1 MSLSIRPWSRCLA
14 WSLAALFAIASP
26 SAFAGEA
33 APQADL
39 VGKLKPFVE
48 NHALAGAVTM
58 VVNKDGVLSH
68 QAIGLA
74 DIAANKPMPP
84 DALVWIASMSKPL
97 TATVLM
103 MLVDEGKIDVDAP
116 VAKYLPEFAEMQV
129 ETKTGDQVTR
139 KKAERPILVRHVLAH
154 TSGLLFLLPAE
165 KGKIDVLPIAESV
178 TQSAKLP
185 LTFEPGT
192 GWSYSNCGTNVA
204 GRIIELVEG
213 KPFEEVMR
221 TRLFIPLG
229 MVDTTSFPTAAQ
241 LTRLAKSYRPT
252 KDKSA
257 LDEIQINYLSYP
269 LDASTR
275 FACPGGG
282 LFSTAKDLAR
292 YARMILAGGELDGR
306 RYLSAASLAQMISKQ
321 TGDLP
326 NGYGFCFSV
335 NGDYYG
341 HGGAYATDLAF
352 ERKHGLA
359 TIFLVQH
366 NGFAGTNGG
375 KILPIFKQAALTAFG
390 AKK

>member
-33 APQADL
+33 APQIDL

-48 NHALAGAVTM
+48 SHALAGAVTM

-68 QAIGLA
+68 QVIGLA
-74 DIAANKPMPP
+74 DIAGNKPMPM

-97 TATVLM
+97 TGTVLM
-103 MLVDEGKIDVDAP
+103 MLVDEGKIELDAP
-116 VAKYLPEFAEMQV
+116 VSKYLPEFARMQV
-129 ETKTGDQVTR
+129 EVKTGDQVTL
-139 KKAERPILVRHVLAH
+139 KKAERPILVRHVMAH
-154 TSGLLFLLPAE
+154 TSGLPFLLPAE
-165 KGKIDVLPIAESV
+165 KGRIDVISIADSV

-185 LTFEPGT
+185 LKFEPGA
-192 GWSYSNCGTNVA
+192 GWSYSNCGINVG
-204 GRIIELVEG
+204 GRIIEVVTG
-213 KPFEEVMR
+213 KGYEEVMR
-221 TRLFIPLG
+221 ERLFVPLG

-257 LDEIQINYLSYP
+257 LEEIQINYLSYP

-282 LFSTAKDLAR
+282 YFSTAKDLGR
-292 YARMILAGGELDGR
+292 FARMILNGGELDGR
-306 RYLSAASLAQMISKQ
+306 RYLSAAALAVMTSKQ

-326 NGYGFCFSV
+326 NGYGIGFSV
-335 NGDYYG
+335 NGDHYG

-352 ERKHGLA
+352 DRKHGFA
-359 TIFLVQH
+359 TIFLPQH
-366 NGFAGTNGG
+366 NGFAGTDGG
-375 KILPIFKQAALTAFG
+375 KILPTFKQAAVAAF
-390 AKK
+390 AR